1 MDGVLCDKYKIDA
14 TGSQYA
20 ASTLATGTLIWINAS
35 NRRPV
40 KAQATTPMGVV
51 VAHYISYEHIA
62 SVPDSFFVL
71 PRGCTIVTLSEAQ
84 QKAMVKTADSAEEKL
99 KQQPK

>member
-1 MDGVLCDKYKIDA
+1 MGQESMDGVLCDKYKIDA

-40 KAQATTPMGVV
+40 KAQADRSIGRGRGPL
-51 VAHYISYEHIA
+51 YI
-62 SVPDSFFVL
+62 L
-71 PRGCTIVTLSEAQ
+71 
-84 QKAMVKTADSAEEKL
+84 
-99 KQQPK
+99 